1 MESAVGAFA
10 WRCSLLLPSGSE
22 HRTDHVGP
30 RWVSFAAKVQYLSR
44 TAQPGLRAL
53 GWAKWKGHLK
63 DPLLLVG
70 GNPDPG
76 VADRHVQPHLRFG
89 LGLGL
94 DPHHHVAALGELN
107 GVPHDV
113 DHDLP

>member
-44 TAQPGLRAL
+44 TAQPGPPSP
-53 GWAKWKGHLK
+53 WMAKWKGQVSCLKVFYKKSFLKQYNKAGLVLRLEVCVNDPRDFRIGKSLVHL
-63 DPLLLVG
+63 DY
-70 GNPDPG
+70 
-76 VADRHVQPHLRFG
+76 
-89 LGLGL
+89 LGLIAY
-94 DPHHHVAALGELN
+94 HA
-107 GVPHDV
+107 
-113 DHDLP
+113 